1 MNKGN
6 IAMADGGDDS
16 NPLSCVQLNTSDQ
29 VGRKEDDKLTEMFAE
44 QLANLLLNYCQ
55 YKRVSGMKK
64 RREQCGRYDWV

>member
-6 IAMADGGDDS
+6 ITMADGGDDS
-16 NPLSCVQLNTSDQ
+16 NPLVQLNTSDQ
-29 VGRKEDDKLTEMFAE
+29 VGRKEDDKLTEIFAE

-64 RREQCGRYDWV
+64 RRDQWGRYDWI

>member
-6 IAMADGGDDS
+6 IVMADGGDNS
-16 NPLSCVQLNTSDQ
+16 NPLSCVQSNTYGQ
-29 VGRKEDDKLTEMFAE
+29 VGRKEDDKLTEIFAE

-64 RREQCGRYDWV
+64 RREQWGKHD